1 MHRSRKS
8 IATLAAA
15 LAGVLAM
22 AGVAA
27 AAHGTARAKT
37 KTSTSGHHQRRRHGN
52 TTTTAGTAAI
62 VTTTTEVEHAR
73 PEPADDNGVDP
84 VGAAAAKSAAVS
96 TAPGSAPAP
105 EAGDDNGQDPA
116 GHDANEANDANDDN
130 GDDATTT
137 TVQGAPSPSMPDE
150 TTTTAAPIPNGV
162 QTFTVTGGT
171 VTVDVEGGV
180 LSLVNATPNTG
191 FVVDK
196 SEARSDRVE
205 VEFRGGDTQ
214 SRVRVRID
222 GGRLRVETGDH

>member
-27 AAHGTARAKT
+27 AAHGTAKART

-52 TTTTAGTAAI
+52 TTTTAGTGAI
-62 VTTTTEVEHAR
+62 VTTTSEVEHAR
-73 PEPADDNGVDP
+73 PELADDSGMDP
-84 VGAAAAKSAAVS
+84 VGAAAAERAAVS
-96 TAPGSAPAP
+96 TAPGPAPAP

-116 GHDANEANDANDDN
+116 GHDANDANDDN

-137 TVQGAPSPSMPDE
+137 TVQGVPTTSVPDE
-150 TTTTAAPIPNGV
+150 TTTIAAPIPDGV

-171 VTVDVEGGV
+171 VTVDVESGV
-180 LSLVNATPNTG
+180 LSLVSATPNAG

-196 SEARSDRVE
+196 SEAQPDRVE

>member
-8 IATLAAA
+8 IATVAAA

-27 AAHGTARAKT
+27 AAHGSSKAKT
-37 KTSTSGHHQRRRHGN
+37 DTGTSGHHQRRHHGN
-52 TTTTAGTAAI
+52 PTTTAVAAGTVA
-62 VTTTTEVEHAR
+62 TTTEAQHAT
-73 PEPADDNGVDP
+73 PEPGDDSGVDP
-84 VGAAAAKSAAVS
+84 VGAAAANAKAS
-96 TAPGSAPAP
+96 TAPGSASTP
-105 EAGDDNGQDPA
+105 EAADDNGQDPA
-116 GHDANEANDANDDN
+116 GHDANEANEANDDN
-130 GDDATTT
+130 GEDATTT
-137 TVQGAPSPSMPDE
+137 TVEGATPTSMPDE
-150 TTTTAAPIPNGV
+150 TTTTAAPIPDGL

-180 LSLVNATPNTG
+180 LSLVSATPNPG

-196 SEARSDRVE
+196 SEARPDRVE
-205 VEFRGGDTQ
+205 VEFNGNDTQ